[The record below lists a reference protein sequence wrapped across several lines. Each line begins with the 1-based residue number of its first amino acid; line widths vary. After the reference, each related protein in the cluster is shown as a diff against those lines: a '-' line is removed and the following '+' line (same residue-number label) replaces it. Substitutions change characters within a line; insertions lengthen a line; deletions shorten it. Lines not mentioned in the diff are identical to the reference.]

1 MPSALGLVQLYLS
14 PPHPQLPGSKP
25 GWFQA
30 LFSQARQAFAFPF
43 NKHAVLVV
51 ISCLFACAYRNILV
65 VCVCKVLLVCNMYL
79 RNCNIFHCIH
89 AGGRANEVRLREK
102 NEGAGEGDL
111 WSQNLKL
118 NWRKQ
123 GRIIVEA
130 ICCGNGIN
138 WCFIVLREGALP
150 KQIEMTNKTSP
161 NWSIVLMNKFPG
173 QKCFVEWKQFSFKL
187 GEQKVLPPFTSLC
200 LNQSPFACGSVGAIA
215 QTGLVIW
222 VQAGTWCSWAP
233 GACSANSTSSAWK

>member
-1 MPSALGLVQLYLS
+1 M
-14 PPHPQLPGSKP
+14 
-25 GWFQA
+25 
-30 LFSQARQAFAFPF
+30 
-43 NKHAVLVV
+43 
-51 ISCLFACAYRNILV
+51 CILV
-65 VCVCKVLLVCNMYL
+65 VCVCLCKVLLVCNMYL
-79 RNCNIFHCIH
+79 CNCNIFHCIH

-102 NEGAGEGDL
+102 NEGAGGDL

-173 QKCFVEWKQFSFKL
+173 QKCFVEWEQFSFKGL
-187 GEQKVLPPFTSLC
+187 ASYCKAETTFTFYLSILT
-200 LNQSPFACGSVGAIA
+200 LSNSFVGIDNREMKSESGFSFAIA
-215 QTGLVIW
+215 SQ
-222 VQAGTWCSWAP
+222 P
-233 GACSANSTSSAWK
+233 FKWK